1 MGWGRKT
8 FVAMGVLAAAGAADA
23 QQKQVVT
30 GPVAVYWVSA
40 QTSSGMAALMGGMGG
55 PQGGARRPSMG
66 AMMGMMMGGGLSG
79 GGQAQKSLL
88 LQLGSSRAASGA
100 PSAEHLPPAGL
111 GAGPSLP
118 LVTPKVAPPER
129 EPPSLPPEYQK
140 PKGRM
145 LIYWGCG
152 ERARPGQ
159 PITIDFSQLTPE
171 AMKAGKVPAG
181 WEALS
186 KGFALNPMRG
196 PAPSRNTTYGDWP
209 NERSRATV
217 PGQGSL
223 VGEHTIRGNYSPEIR
238 FSLAQ
243 NQDFL
248 GPLNIAANR
257 GTPSGANFIG
267 WRPVTGAQ
275 AYLATT
281 IGGGRNET
289 VVLWTSSEVQASA
302 FSLPDYI
309 SPADLTR
316 LVEQKA
322 LMAPSIN
329 SCVIPREVIQAAP
342 EAMLQLAAYGGEAN
356 FVYPPRP
363 ADPKVAWN
371 QQWQVKVRYRSAT
384 SAILGMDEG
393 GMGGMGGQEEA
404 PSQRPR
410 MPFGIPRL

>member
-1 MGWGRKT
+1 
-8 FVAMGVLAAAGAADA
+8 
-23 QQKQVVT
+23 
-30 GPVAVYWVSA
+30 
-40 QTSSGMAALMGGMGG
+40 
-55 PQGGARRPSMG
+55 MG

-88 LQLGSSRAASGA
+88 LQLGSSRTASGA
-100 PSAEHLPPAGL
+100 PSADHLPPQTL

-118 LVTPKVAPPER
+118 LVTPRTAPVER
-129 EPPSLPPEYQK
+129 EPGLPPEYQK
-140 PKGRM
+140 PRGKM
-145 LIYWGCG
+145 LIFWGCG

-159 PITIDFSQLTPE
+159 PITIDFAQLTPE
-171 AMKAGKVPAG
+171 AMKAGKLPAG

-186 KGFALNPMRG
+186 KGLALSGPRG
-196 PAPSRNTTYGDWP
+196 PSASRNTTYGDWP
-209 NERSRATV
+209 NERARTNV
-217 PGQGSL
+217 PADGSL
-223 VGEHTIRGNYSPEIR
+223 VGDHVIRGNYSPEIK

-257 GTPSGANFIG
+257 PTPSGANFIG
-267 WRPVTGAQ
+267 WRGVPGAQ
-275 AYLATT
+275 AYLASA
-281 IGGGRNET
+281 IGGGQNET

-309 SPADLTR
+309 SPSDLTR

-322 LMAPSIN
+322 LMAPTTT
-329 SCVIPREVIQAAP
+329 SCVIPREVVQAAP
-342 EAMLQLAAYGGEAN
+342 QAMLQLAAYGGEAN

-384 SAILGMDEG
+384 SALLGMDDGE
-393 GMGGMGGQEEA
+393 MGGMGGRPA
-404 PSQRPR
+404 PGQGQRPKT
-410 MPFGIPRL
+410 PFGIPRF